1 MVSEQINKT
10 TLKIKKNKTIKD
22 RFANNI
28 VTYVKN
34 NQKITKSIEV

>member
-10 TLKIKKNKTIKD
+10 TLKIKKKTIKD

-28 VTYVKN
+28 VTYIKN